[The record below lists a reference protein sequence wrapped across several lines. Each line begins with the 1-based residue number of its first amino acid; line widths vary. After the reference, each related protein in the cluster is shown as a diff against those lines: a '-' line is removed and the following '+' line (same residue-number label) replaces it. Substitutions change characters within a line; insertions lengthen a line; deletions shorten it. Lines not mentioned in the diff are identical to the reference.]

1 MTTGGTS
8 ASIDLA
14 GAAETLR
21 VLSNPL
27 RLRIAILL
35 LGGER
40 AVGDL
45 ETTLRA
51 RQPGLSQHLA
61 AMRDAALVATRRES
75 KSIFYRLADD
85 DRRRLVKALVFGFG
99 GAASMTEERPTR
111 RAQSSIMG
119 ASFAIV
125 GGSA

>member
-1 MTTGGTS
+1 MTTRDMT
-8 ASIDLA
+8 AAIDLA
-14 GAAETLR
+14 AAAETLR

-45 ETTLRA
+45 ETTLSA
-51 RQPGLSQHLA
+51 RQPALSQHLA
-61 AMRDAALVATRRES
+61 AMRDATLVVTRRES

-99 GAASMTEERPTR
+99 GAAPMAEERPTK

>member
-1 MTTGGTS
+1 MTERDIS

-14 GAAETLR
+14 AAAETLR

-35 LGGER
+35 LDAER

-45 ETTLRA
+45 ETTLNA

-61 AMRDAALVATRRES
+61 AMRDAGLVATRREL
-75 KSIFYRLADD
+75 KSIFYRLADEE
-85 DRRRLVKALVFGFG
+85 RRRLIKALVFGLG
-99 GAASMTEERPTR
+99 GAVSMTEERPKR
-111 RAQSSIMG
+111 RAQSAILG

-125 GGSA
+125 GDSA